1 MMKPL
6 VGIFVGGKAT
16 RFGGVAKG
24 MLPAPDS
31 GEPIVARLARL
42 CRDTVDADV
51 VLVGRG
57 AAYDGLGLSTLDD
70 APVGVGPLGGLS
82 ALLAEA
88 TRRKTSAI
96 ALAGDLPYV
105 TSSMVARVAA
115 FAPRAP
121 AVAPR
126 QSGVWQ
132 PLFAR
137 YDPVTCTPL
146 IGAAI
151 AERSFRARAVLEKL
165 GDRAIELP
173 LDATEAALLKDW
185 DRPEDVKP

>member
-1 MMKPL
+1 MRML
-6 VGIFVGGKAT
+6 AGIFVGGKAS

-24 MLPAPDS
+24 MLPAPET

-42 CRDTVDADV
+42 CREAVDADV

-57 AAYDGLGLSTLDD
+57 PAYDALGLSFLED
-70 APVGVGPLGGLS
+70 APGVVGPLSGLS

-88 TRRKTSAI
+88 QRGDRTAI

-105 TSSMVARVAA
+105 TSEMVARLAS
-115 FAPRAP
+115 FAPSAP

-126 QSGVWQ
+126 QAGMWQ

-137 YDPVTCTPL
+137 YDASLCSTL
-146 IGAAI
+146 LDAAI
-151 AERSFRARAVLEKL
+151 AEGALRARAVLEML
-165 GDRAIELP
+165 GDRAVELP
-173 LDATEAALLKDW
+173 LDASEAALLADW
-185 DRPEDVKP
+185 DRPEDVKR